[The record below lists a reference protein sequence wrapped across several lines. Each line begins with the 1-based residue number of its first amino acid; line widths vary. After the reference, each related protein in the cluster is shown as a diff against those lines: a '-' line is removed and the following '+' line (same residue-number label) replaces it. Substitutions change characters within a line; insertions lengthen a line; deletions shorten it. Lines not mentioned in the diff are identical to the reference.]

1 MGVSTFCKEKC
12 MKVFKGGIVKERIHV
27 KVFLRGESK
36 ILKGRI
42 EINEF
47 KS

>member
-12 MKVFKGGIVKERIHV
+12 MKVLKGELLKESIHV
-27 KVFLRGESK
+27 KVLKGESK

-47 KS
+47 

>member
-1 MGVSTFCKEKC
+1 

-27 KVFLRGESK
+27 KVLKGGSK

-42 EINEF
+42 DINEF

>member
-1 MGVSTFCKEKC
+1 VYES
-12 MKVFKGGIVKERIHV
+12 FKGGIVKESIHV
-27 KVFLRGESK
+27 KVLKGESK